1 MCGRQSDPG
10 EGQVERRLYEGPVEH
25 GKQKRL
31 GSHHSERT
39 NAFGNRNRTD
49 RGRGRSGVPGS
60 VPRLTGT
67 ATNVN
72 ILMKR
77 NKRSNP
83 RKEANIK
90 PQGSPRRTRQ
100 PGGSP
105 LGGGAGGAGEQGV
118 VGERDYYITEK
129 E

>member
-49 RGRGRSGVPGS
+49 RGRGRSGAPGS

-72 ILMKR
+72 ILM
-77 NKRSNP
+77 
-83 RKEANIK
+83 E
-90 PQGSPRRTRQ
+90 
-100 PGGSP
+100 
-105 LGGGAGGAGEQGV
+105 E
-118 VGERDYYITEK
+118 EE
-129 E
+129 